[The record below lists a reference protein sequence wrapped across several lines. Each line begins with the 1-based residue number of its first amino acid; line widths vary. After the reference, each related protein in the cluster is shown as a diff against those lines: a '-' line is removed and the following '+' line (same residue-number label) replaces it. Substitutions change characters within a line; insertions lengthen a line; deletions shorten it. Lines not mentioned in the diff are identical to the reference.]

1 MGLFS
6 NIFGKKQE
14 PVEPVDFS
22 VFKVDM
28 HSHLI
33 PGIDDG
39 AQTLEESIELIK
51 GLKEKGF
58 TTLIT
63 TPHVM
68 SDFYRNTS
76 DIILGGLDVL
86 RNEIEKQGLGVT
98 IYAAAEY
105 YLDREFSRKIKE
117 EKLLSFGKENYV
129 LFELSYLNEPDS
141 IHRTIFDLQVAGYKP
156 ILAHPERYP
165 FYYDKFETYAQIKE
179 KGALLQLN
187 INSLTGYYSMPTKA
201 VGEKLIDEGLID
213 FIGTDCHKMGHV
225 KLLEAAKT
233 NAHLRK
239 LTNSGKLLNH
249 TLAG

>member
-1 MGLFS
+1 MGIFS
-6 NIFGKKQE
+6 NIFGKKPE
-14 PVEPVDFS
+14 PVEPVDYAL
-22 VFKVDM
+22 FKADM

-39 AQTLEESIELIK
+39 AQTLEESMALIK
-51 GLKEKGF
+51 GLMAQGY

-68 SDFYRNTS
+68 SDFYRNSPET
-76 DIILGGLDVL
+76 ILAGLEVL
-86 RNEIEKQGLGVT
+86 RAEVAKENLNVT
-98 IYAAAEY
+98 LYAAAEY
-105 YLDREFSRKIKE
+105 YLDRDFSKKIKE

-165 FYYDKFETYAQIKE
+165 FYYDKFKTYADIKE

-187 INSLTGYYSMPTKA
+187 INSLTGYYSMPTKGIA
-201 VGEKLIDEGLID
+201 ERLIDEGLID
-213 FIGTDCHKMGHV
+213 FVGTDCHKTGHV
-225 KLLEAAKT
+225 KLLEVAKT
-233 NAHLRK
+233 NAHFRK
-239 LTNSGKLLNH
+239 LVDSGKVLNS
-249 TLAG
+249 TLV